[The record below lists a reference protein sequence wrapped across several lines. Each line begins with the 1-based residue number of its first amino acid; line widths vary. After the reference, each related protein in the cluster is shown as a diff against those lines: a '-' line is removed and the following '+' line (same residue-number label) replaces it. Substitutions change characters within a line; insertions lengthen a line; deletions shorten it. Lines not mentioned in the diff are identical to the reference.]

1 MSVLTLWVY
10 GKVKQEE
17 VGEQGGD
24 VHCEEEWM
32 GMWERNEAGTGLWDS
47 PGGCG
52 VGMVGTTVA
61 WLFVLEK
68 PLSCGSVWSISPKP
82 CGSGQDRW
90 LPLPLSRV
98 SAPSPRV

>member
-1 MSVLTLWVY
+1 MSILTLWVY

-24 VHCEEEWM
+24 VDCEEEWM

-52 VGMVGTTVA
+52 VGMGWDGWNHSGVA
-61 WLFVLEK
+61 LCAGETLE
-68 PLSCGSVWSISPKP
+68 LREC
-82 CGSGQDRW
+82 
-90 LPLPLSRV
+90 LEHLT
-98 SAPSPRV
+98 